1 MTDTVTNVAERAP
14 QAAWAAAPASIMVY
28 VDFDAGCDKRIK
40 VAADWA
46 AKFNVALIGVAGWLP
61 GREADGWFGAELE
74 RAEDRSDRISAEMER
89 LGESFRTRVGQA
101 VQTVEWRGSFHL
113 PREVIPAEARAADLL
128 IIGSRPVRDD
138 VYRAFDP
145 GTVIL
150 NAGRPVLVVP
160 DAAAGSSGAR
170 VLVAWKDTREARH
183 AVQSALPYLKVAK
196 HVSLVEI
203 AEGVLEWAA
212 RSQLDDV
219 EKYLL
224 RHGVKVS
231 GKSVLTPEGL
241 PADQLM
247 NIATGDGVDLIV
259 AGAYGH
265 TRLGEWVFGGVTR
278 GLLERSDICCHFS
291 N

>member
-1 MTDTVTNVAERAP
+1 MSPSGRRKPLGRLLPPASWFMSILTPAVTRGSRSRLIGRLNSTPLSSVSRGGSPGGKPAVGLVLNWNGPKTGVTEYRRKWRDWEKAFEL
-14 QAAWAAAPASIMVY
+14 AWA
-28 VDFDAGCDKRIK
+28 KRSRR
-40 VAADWA
+40 W
-46 AKFNVALIGVAGWLP
+46 NG
-61 GREADGWFGAELE
+61 EGAF
-74 RAEDRSDRISAEMER
+74 I
-89 LGESFRTRVGQA
+89 F
-101 VQTVEWRGSFHL
+101 
-113 PREVIPAEARAADLL
+113 PREVIPAEARAADLV
-128 IIGSRPVRDD
+128 IIGSHPVRDD

-247 NIATGDGVDLIV
+247 NIARGDGVDLIV

-278 GLLERSDICCHFS
+278 GLLERSDICCLFS